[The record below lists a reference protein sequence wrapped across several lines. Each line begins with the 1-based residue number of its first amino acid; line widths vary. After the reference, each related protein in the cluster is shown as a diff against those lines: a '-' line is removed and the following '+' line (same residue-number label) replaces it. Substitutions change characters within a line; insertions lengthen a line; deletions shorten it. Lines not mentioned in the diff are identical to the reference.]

1 MKKLF
6 LSVAAAILAFP
17 VLADEGHVAA
27 PFIEAT
33 KVCGDAGPWS
43 AIKRSGSV

>member
-6 LSVAAAILAFP
+6 LSVA
-17 VLADEGHVAA
+17 AA